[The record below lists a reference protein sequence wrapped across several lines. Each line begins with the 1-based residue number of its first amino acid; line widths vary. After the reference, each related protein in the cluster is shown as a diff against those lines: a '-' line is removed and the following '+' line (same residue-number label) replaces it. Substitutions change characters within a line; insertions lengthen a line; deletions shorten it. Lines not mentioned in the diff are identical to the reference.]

1 MNIYEQTEAH
11 GDTLLCPGV
20 TTRCRYC
27 LTANPPRQQA
37 SCRHGNLERERPTLV
52 SQMESVVRVLYANGT
67 SLNLRSKKINEV
79 PECVSRLT
87 NLSALRLNNNSIS
100 ALPAALRSLRHV
112 SVCDRC
118 ELICSLEIF
127 QDDSLN
133 VLHTTQICD

>member
-1 MNIYEQTEAH
+1 MPRCHHQMS
-11 GDTLLCPGV
+11 LLSHSKSSPSTSV
-20 TTRCRYC
+20 LSPWR
-27 LTANPPRQQA
+27 
-37 SCRHGNLERERPTLV
+37 LERELLTLV
-52 SQMESVVRVLYANGT
+52 SQMESVVRVLYAKGT

-112 SVCDRC
+112 SVCVRC